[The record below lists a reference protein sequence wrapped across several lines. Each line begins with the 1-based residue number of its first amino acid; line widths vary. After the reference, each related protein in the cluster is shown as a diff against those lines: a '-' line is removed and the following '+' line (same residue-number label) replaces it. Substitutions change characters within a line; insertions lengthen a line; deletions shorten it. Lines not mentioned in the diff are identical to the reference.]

1 MRRAHGCKTWIA
13 ASLLAGCAACATEAA
28 DDDKPATTSAA
39 VQAKHV
45 RAVEL
50 ARQKLAQARLEQ
62 EAEKKKREAAV
73 DQAERELMLATLAV
87 NQFGLHEA
95 PLRVRKAEL
104 ELKEK
109 DNELAENLEEFEQLK
124 LMYAE
129 QDLADKTRE
138 MVIHRTERRIAQST
152 QELDLARAELDQLKQ
167 GELMQE
173 QTKLALDVSEKQ
185 HALDAARIDAR
196 VAWNEKSVAILEA
209 EHELAGAEEAGQAT
223 DDDE

>member
-1 MRRAHGCKTWIA
+1 MRRAHGCMTWIA
-13 ASLLAGCAACATEAA
+13 AGLLAGCAARAA
-28 DDDKPATTSAA
+28 ETDDEPSTASAA
-39 VQAKHV
+39 VQAKHA

-50 ARQKLAQARLEQ
+50 ARQKLAQAHLEQ
-62 EAEKKKREAAV
+62 EAEKQKHDGAV
-73 DQAERELMLATLAV
+73 DQAEQELMLAKLAV
-87 NQFGLHEA
+87 DQFGLHEA

-104 ELKEK
+104 ELKDKES
-109 DNELAENLEEFEQLK
+109 ELAENLEEFEQLK

-138 MVIHRTERRIAQST
+138 MVIHRTERRIEQSR

-185 HALDAARIDAR
+185 HALADARIDAR
-196 VAWNEKSVAILEA
+196 VTWNEKSVAILEA
-209 EHELAGAEEAGQAT
+209 EHGLADAEAAAEAK
-223 DDDE
+223 DEDE